1 MSVKQSV
8 ITVTAQQGDSLDS
21 VIYRYFGR
29 SSGLLEATLAINPHL
44 TAMAILPMGT
54 LVYLKLDDSQA
65 RPQIAGI
72 NLWD

>member
-29 SSGLLEATLAINPHL
+29 SSGLLEATLAMNPHL
-44 TAMAILPMGT
+44 TATAILPIGT
-54 LVYLKLDDSQA
+54 PVYLRLDDSQA
-65 RPQIAGI
+65 GPQVVSI

>member
-44 TAMAILPMGT
+44 PQWQ
-54 LVYLKLDDSQA
+54 SCRWA
-65 RPQIAGI
+65 RRFI
-72 NLWD
+72 